1 MSVDETQEQV
11 EQIEVEVDDNVQEDD
26 IEESELQYV
35 AKDNDI

>member
-1 MSVDETQEQV
+1 MDETQEQV